1 MHAGV
6 PQFIDIEDKI
16 AFGLTGKQLLWMGG
30 GVALMVVSYSLF
42 DRQLFF
48 AVSFFIVLIVGAL
61 AFWRPQGVPMIT
73 FAGFTMQYFM
83 KPRNYI
89 WRRVYEKGNIN
100 VKKASLAQQKNNQA
114 AYVPKHLPTQGQLK
128 KIAWELDTKK

>member
-16 AFGLTGKQLLWMGG
+16 AFGFTGKQLLWLGG

-61 AFWRPQGVPMIT
+61 AFWKPQGVPLIT

-89 WRRVYEKGNIN
+89 WKRVYEKENTN
-100 VKKASLAQQKNNQA
+100 AKKASLAQQKNNQA
-114 AYVPKHLPTQGQLK
+114 AAVSKHLPNQGQLK
-128 KIAWELDTKK
+128 KIAWELDTRK